1 MGFLAVFVCY
11 IDRVNISVAAIAMQD
26 QFGWS
31 DTTKGVVLSSFFIGY
46 ILTLAVAGWAANR
59 FGTKRVLGFAVVWW
73 SIFTII
79 TPLAAYASFPLLI
92 AARIA
97 LGLGEAATFPA
108 GYGILG
114 KWFPPGERSRAI
126 GLLMSGIPVGTLF
139 ALMTTGWIVTNY
151 GWPASFY
158 LFGVLGFVWAAAW
171 YLLVYESPA
180 EHPGISAAERQLI
193 EGGVTP
199 AVERSPV
206 PWGQLFRLGAF
217 WALIV
222 NHFCSN
228 WVLYIFLAWLPSY
241 FRDVQGLSISGAG
254 IYSAA
259 PWLTMFLMTNVSAW
273 IADRMLKHGISTT
286 AVRKTMQSIGLL
298 GTAVFLLLVRD
309 VDSAGLAVVYMSA
322 ALGLAAFTIPGF
334 GTNHLDIAPRYA
346 DVLVGITNT
355 FGTIPGIVG
364 VALTG
369 WIVDRTGS
377 FDSVFV
383 VVAVTNVIGT
393 VVWLALSSG
402 RKLID

>member
-46 ILTLAVAGWAANR
+46 ILTLAAAGWAANR

-73 SIFTII
+73 SLFTII

-108 GYGILG
+108 GYGILS
-114 KWFPPGERSRAI
+114 KWFPPVERSRAI
-126 GLLMSGIPVGTLF
+126 ALLMSGIPIGTLF

-151 GWPASFY
+151 GWPAAFY
-158 LFGVLGFVWAAAW
+158 GFGMLGFVWAAAW
-171 YLLVYESPA
+171 YLLIHESPA
-180 EHPGISAAERQLI
+180 EHPGISDAERQLI
-193 EGGVTP
+193 AAGAPQT
-199 AVERSPV
+199 VERKPV
-206 PWGQLFRLGAF
+206 PWGQFIRLGAF

-273 IADRMLKHGISTT
+273 IADTMLKKGISTT
-286 AVRKTMQSIGLL
+286 AVRKIMQSIGLL

-309 VDSAGLAVVYMSA
+309 VSSATVAVVYMSA

-334 GTNHLDIAPRYA
+334 GTNHLDIAPKYA

-383 VVAVTNVIGT
+383 VVAVTNIIGT
-393 VVWLALSSG
+393 IVWLTFSSG
-402 RKLID
+402 RKLVD